1 MGLMDADVYGPSLP
15 LLTGVT
21 GRLRTQDKRIFP
33 HEGNGL
39 KLMSIGFLVTDDSL
53 LSCLGQAMHEIAVS
67 EFQYTIQETHGS
79 RSQLIE
85 RVSVVE
91 TFEGDTVWEGEVLVF
106 DLLDHPTAQY
116 CYAWE
121 VDGQVTAV
129 LHTGPVDSPLAAVR
143 ASILAEE

>member
-1 MGLMDADVYGPSLP
+1 M
-15 LLTGVT
+15 
-21 GRLRTQDKRIFP
+21 
-33 HEGNGL
+33 N
-39 KLMSIGFLVTDDSL
+39 
-53 LSCLGQAMHEIAVS
+53 EIPTSA
-67 EFQYTIQETHGS
+67 FQLAIQETHGS

-121 VDGQVTAV
+121 VDGQVTAI
-129 LHTGPVDSPLAAVR
+129 LHTGAVNSPIKAVR
-143 ASILAEE
+143 ASTLSEESDG